1 MDFLSLDGVDA
12 FDVFIQANVQSIVTI
27 SSYSDVTCSRFKCF
41 FLLFSNAFTFNFNCG
56 VKFIFV
62 YNAFVVTS
70 EFQAV
75 ISSSNFVF
83 VVVAIFVNDTSH
95 TVSTVFTVY
104 AVLTVSTFESK
115 TIFTVFT
122 IQADRAVFTV
132 DYNSRTVFTVYTDL
146 TVNTWF
152 TVFTV
157 ITNFDIVGQCIVVSM
172 VASYFIND
180 LFNS

>member
-56 VKFIFV
+56 VKFVFV

-95 TVSTVFTVY
+95 TVFTIY

-122 IQADRAVFTV
+122 IQADRAVFTI

-152 TVFTV
+152 TVFTI
-157 ITNFDIVGQCIVVSM
+157 ITNFDIVGQCIVVSV
-172 VASYFIND
+172 VASYCIND

>member
-1 MDFLSLDGVDA
+1 MDFLSLNGVDA

-56 VKFIFV
+56 VKFVFV

-83 VVVAIFVNDTSH
+83 VVVAIFVNNTSH

-104 AVLTVSTFESK
+104 AVLTISTFESK
-115 TIFTVFT
+115 TIFTV
-122 IQADRAVFTV
+122 
-132 DYNSRTVFTVYTDL
+132 DYNSRAVFTVYTDL

-152 TVFTV
+152 TIFTI
-157 ITNFDIVGQCIVVSM
+157 ITNFDIVGQCIVVSV
-172 VASYFIND
+172 VASYCIND